1 VNFPSWRGRF
11 ASAVSAG
18 AAGAEAGSA
27 GQRLGHSKRLQRKRT
42 CDAGR
47 AFVVTPSMLSGWE
60 LGRHAM
66 SIGHR
71 KTLYQICGQ
80 PPEILFPHQD
90 AGLRA
95 AAPAPTLRA
104 RFRKLRES
112 MLATVNDARECL
124 MTAGSR
130 SRDAEYP
137 AVIEAVLA
145 ERPGRGPRPGS
156 AGKVP
161 EDQGSAPS
169 WGAACETNADH
180 DRAGRMQ

>member
-1 VNFPSWRGRF
+1 VTFPSWRGRF

-71 KTLYQICGQ
+71 KTLYEICGQ
-80 PPEILFPHQD
+80 PPEVLFAHQD
-90 AGLRA
+90 AVLGPPRLPLGRLPGSASCVSRCWA
-95 AAPAPTLRA
+95 A
-104 RFRKLRES
+104 
-112 MLATVNDARECL
+112 VNGARECL

-169 WGAACETNADH
+169 
-180 DRAGRMQ
+180 